1 MANEMLFYLN
11 LELRGLK
18 GFFTSKYGQTERLLY
33 LNLNSGD
40 QEAFLPRSKWKV
52 TKGFST
58 LKPGMIERLLYL
70 NLDGGDQE
78 ASLP

>member
-33 LNLNSGD
+33 LNL
-40 QEAFLPRSKWKV
+40 
-52 TKGFST
+52 
-58 LKPGMIERLLYL
+58 
-70 NLDGGDQE
+70 DGGDQE